1 MKFQENNCNEKEKI
15 PKKTNRP
22 KINFFYERNYNSWSF
37 MTKKKVF
44 DFDLKKMPKTETSNT
59 TCIAKKNKAK
69 PYVDFCQNT
78 YRYKNIHSGTNLFK
92 TKKKQRL

>member
-1 MKFQENNCNEKEKI
+1 
-15 PKKTNRP
+15 
-22 KINFFYERNYNSWSF
+22 
-37 MTKKKVF
+37 MTKKVF

-78 YRYKNIHSGTNLFK
+78 YRYKTYIVERTYS
-92 TKKKQRL
+92 KQRKNKNCKFLKNLDRSNKNDDTYKVQEQKKRQAENY